1 MKKTLLIA
9 LMLSFGLL
17 SNSFL
22 AHASYGTDYYSSL
35 AITITSDPAAD
46 VDGNVV
52 AKVGDT
58 ITFTSVFSM
67 TVSMGTGH
75 WLYSPFVL
83 SCDNT
88 DDPMVLKCNVI
99 GKGDAK
105 VSYSI
110 DVMTDWDNGKASYQV
125 YSAKNTIN
133 VHVGDG
139 TTPSQGSIAPTST
152 YKPKISVGKPDLT
165 IKAAK
170 ATLVTRRIKGVT
182 KKQYKIGVTVSN
194 KSKGDAVEDIY
205 FSVADNAPVV
215 AVKGGLKAGMSKKVF
230 VYTDTTDKGKSL
242 LFTVDPGNMVDES
255 NEDNNTATRIV
266 GK

>member
-125 YSAKNTIN
+125 YSAKNTLT
-133 VHVGDG
+133 VHVSDG
-139 TTPSQGSIAPTST
+139 STPSQGSIAPAST

-170 ATLVTRRIKGVT
+170 ATLVTRKVKGVS
-182 KKQYKIGVTVSN
+182 KKQYKIGLTVAN
-194 KSKGDAVEDIY
+194 KSAGDAAGDIAY
-205 FSVADNAPVV
+205 SFNGNAPIV
-215 AVKGGLKAGMSKKVF
+215 AVKGGLKAHTSKKIFLYVDP
-230 VYTDTTDKGKSL
+230 TEKGQKYI
-242 LFTVDPGNMVDES
+242 FTVDSGNSIVES
-255 NEDNNTATRIV
+255 NENNNTSTRVV